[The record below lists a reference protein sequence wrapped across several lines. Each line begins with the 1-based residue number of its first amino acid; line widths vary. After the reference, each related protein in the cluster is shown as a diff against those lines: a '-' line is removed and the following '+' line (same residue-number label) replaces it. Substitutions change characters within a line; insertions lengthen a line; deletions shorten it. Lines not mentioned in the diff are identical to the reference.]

1 MALDDDALAYHAHP
15 RPGKLAVVPT
25 KPLAT
30 QRDLAL
36 AYSPGVAAACRA
48 IAADPA
54 ESFRLT
60 ARGNLVAVITNGS
73 AVLGLGNLGPLPAK
87 PVMEGKAN
95 LFKKFADIDV
105 FDLELDAR
113 TPDELV
119 ATVRALA
126 PTFGGINL
134 EDIKAPECFE
144 VERRLQAA
152 LDIPVFHD
160 DQHGTAIISAAAL
173 LNALELTDRALDGAR
188 VVFAGAGAAALA
200 CARHYVALGVPVEHI
215 TLCDKDGVIHAERTD
230 LFPELAPFA
239 HPSPHRTLAEAIVGA
254 DVFVGLSV
262 AGVLTP
268 EMLATMAPRP
278 IVFALANPEP
288 EIAPEVARAA
298 RPDAIVAT
306 GRSDHP
312 NQVNNVLGFPFVFRG
327 ALDCQARAITEPM
340 KVAATRALAALA
352 REDVPERVLRAYGL
366 EALTYGPDYL
376 IPKPFDPRV
385 LLWVAPA
392 VAEAAAASGVA
403 RRPIADVEAYR
414 ERLLRLVERARGLI
428 QPLVARTAAAPP
440 RRIVFP
446 EGDAPAVLRAAAI
459 LAEQRICRPVLL
471 GDPEKV
477 RARAASYGVDLSD
490 VEIDGVGLS
499 GDRFESLARRFW
511 ERRQRHGVTLESARA
526 QLADRVV
533 QGMVM
538 LALGEVDGLVGG
550 LGQPYKYTLRP
561 AIRLLGTAPGATRV
575 SGVYAMLAGD
585 RRIFLGDCTV
595 NLHPDAETLAAIA
608 LNTASVAEA
617 FGETPRV
624 AMLSWSDFG
633 EGRRDPEVA
642 KVRRALQL
650 VRKARP
656 DLAIDGEMQADTA
669 LDPAK
674 VTARFPF
681 TTLQGPA
688 NVLVFPALASGNI
701 AYKLLLQLADAE
713 SVGPLL
719 VGLGAPANVIPVHAT
734 ANEIVHVATYT
745 AFQALDA
752 AARPRVS

>member
-144 VERRLQAA
+144 VEQRLQAA